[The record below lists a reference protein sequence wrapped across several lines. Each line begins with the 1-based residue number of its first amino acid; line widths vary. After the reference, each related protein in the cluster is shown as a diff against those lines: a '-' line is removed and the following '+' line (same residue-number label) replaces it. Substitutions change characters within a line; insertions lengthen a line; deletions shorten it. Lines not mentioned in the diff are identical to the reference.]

1 LDWTADQGAKNIH
14 TGNYTNTTYTHPTHA
29 GDDIDVDTTALTG
42 ATVVSD
48 IDINVTTDTLGH
60 VTDANG
66 AISTR
71 TLTLA
76 DLSYTGATDANNYV
90 HPTGAGDKH
99 IPTGGAS
106 GQFLKYDSSGTAVW
120 AADNDTVYTLP
131 TADASTL
138 GGIKVG
144 TNLSIASGVL
154 SSTDTNTTYS
164 PGDGLDVSGTTFS
177 LDLKASGG
185 LKITSTE
192 LEVEFGSTA
201 TTVAQGNH
209 THSGYEAEGTAVAMA
224 IALG

>member
-1 LDWTADQGAKNIH
+1 MHNGTNWVNESGATARTSLGVDAAGTIN
-14 TGNYTNTTYTHPTHA
+14 YTHPTHT

-42 ATVVSD
+42 AVVISD
-48 IDINVTTDTLGH
+48 IDINVTTDALGH

-66 AISTR
+66 AIATR

-76 DLSYTGATDANNYV
+76 NLGYTGASDANKYE

-99 IPTGGAS
+99 IPTGGLT

-120 AADNDTVYTLP
+120 AADNDTVYNLSAAT
-131 TADASTL
+131 ASTL

-154 SSTDTNTTYS
+154 SSTDTNTTYL
-164 PGDGLDVSGTTFS
+164 GGTGITLTGTTFS
-177 LDLKASGG
+177 TDYG
-185 LKITSTE
+185 
-192 LEVEFGSTA
+192 TA
-201 TTVAQGNH
+201 TGTAAEGNH
-209 THSGYEAEGTAVAMA
+209 THTGYEAAGNAVAMA